1 LSDDEAF
8 YKRWSRRK
16 VAEAEKPKQPAT
28 SAFAPLPEV
37 EDEGGEAE
45 IAVAEDGTTALPAE
59 AVGDGPAEAVGDGD
73 VASDQKEGDT
83 TEVPSPEADLPD
95 VETLNYESDYHG
107 FMAEGVSEDL
117 RNRALRRLW
126 RSNPILANIDGLNDY
141 DEDFTDAA
149 LVKPGMKTAF
159 DAIRGYASDKGD
171 AEEDEDTTSVA
182 TAEAEAEVDAEAEME
197 SGDEENQALEDE
209 ANAAER
215 GEDKTDKTTNG
226 NV

>member
-8 YKRWSRRK
+8 YTRWSRRK
-16 VAEAEKPKQPAT
+16 VAEAEKPKRPAT
-28 SAFAPLPEV
+28 AAFAPLPEA
-37 EDEGGEAE
+37 EDEGREAE
-45 IAVAEDGTTALPAE
+45 FGVAEDGATALPTE
-59 AVGDGPAEAVGDGD
+59 VIGDGE
-73 VASDQKEGDT
+73 VAPDQKEGDT
-83 TEVPSPEADLPD
+83 TEAPSPEADLPD

-159 DAIRGYASDKGD
+159 DVIRGYASDKDD
-171 AEEDEDTTSVA
+171 AEEDADATSVT
-182 TAEAEAEVDAEAEME
+182 TAEADVEAVVEAEVDME
-197 SGDEENQALEDE
+197 SGDDENQALEDE
-209 ANAAER
+209 ANANAAPE
-215 GEDKTDKTTNG
+215 GAKKTDKSTNG

>member
-16 VAEAEKPKQPAT
+16 VAEAEKPKQPT
-28 SAFAPLPEV
+28 TPAFAPLPEG

-45 IAVAEDGTTALPAE
+45 IAVVEDGTTALPAE
-59 AVGDGPAEAVGDGD
+59 AASDGD
-73 VASDQKEGDT
+73 VAPDQKEGDT

-159 DAIRGYASDKGD
+159 DAIRGYASDKED
-171 AEEDEDTTSVA
+171 AKEDEGATSVA
-182 TAEAEAEVDAEAEME
+182 TAEAEAEVEVEPEAELE
-197 SGDEENQALEDE
+197 SGDEEIQAPEDE
-209 ANAAER
+209 ANAAQAD
-215 GEDKTDKTTNG
+215 EDKTDKSTKGT
-226 NV
+226 V

>member
-1 LSDDEAF
+1 MSDDEAF

-16 VAEAEKPKQPAT
+16 VAEAEKPKQPT
-28 SAFAPLPEV
+28 TPAFAPLPEV
-37 EDEGGEAE
+37 EDEGGEAG

-59 AVGDGPAEAVGDGD
+59 AVGDGD
-73 VASDQKEGDT
+73 VAPDQKEGDT

-159 DAIRGYASDKGD
+159 DVIRGYAPEKED
-171 AEEDEDTTSVA
+171 AEEDMDTPPET
-182 TAEAEAEVDAEAEME
+182 TAEAEAEAEVEME
-197 SGDEENQALEDE
+197 SDGDENRTLEDE
-209 ANAAER
+209 ANAALES
-215 GEDKTDKTTNG
+215 EDKTDKATNG
-226 NV
+226 NIS